1 MANPATLTVTDL
13 VANGSVT
20 QPAVNTIDT
29 TGTVPAAVSGAAE
42 RVVIEVV
49 NAAAAA
55 LTVKVKAGA
64 EGAGAIRGSIGDVSV
79 ALAASGSAGD
89 KKIIGPFESARFV
102 QADGKLNVEFTPASG
117 SPNATV
123 RLYRLPQAI

>member
-29 TGTVPAAVSGAAE
+29 TGTVPAAVAGAAE

-55 LTVKVKAGA
+55 LTVKIKGGV

-123 RLYRLPQAI
+123 RLYRLPHAI

>member
-20 QPAVNTIDT
+20 QPAVNSIDT
-29 TGTVPAAVSGAAE
+29 TGTVPAAVAGAAE

-49 NAAAAA
+49 NAAVVA

-64 EGAGAIRGSIGDVSV
+64 EGAGAGRGQIGDVSV

-123 RLYRLPQAI
+123 RLYRLPYAI